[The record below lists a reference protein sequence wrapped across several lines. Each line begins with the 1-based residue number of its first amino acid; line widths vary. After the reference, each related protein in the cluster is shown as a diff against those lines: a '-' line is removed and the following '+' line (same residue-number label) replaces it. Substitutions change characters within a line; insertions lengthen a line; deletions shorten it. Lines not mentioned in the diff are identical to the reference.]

1 MQNKIKYTNI
11 AFLLYTMTE
20 EGQLGVYFSENIL
33 ENRPFIIEPEDE
45 NHDILE
51 ELLKELDLEVD
62 SKRIC
67 FLGSFNN
74 DGAFGNDS
82 VGEEI
87 DAIAID
93 VSSLNMTQFVSKW
106 SIKENPAYVLNREEN
121 SLLLA
126 MLFKL
131 IITKKKLGNRKKKD
145 NKS

>member
-1 MQNKIKYTNI
+1 M
-11 AFLLYTMTE
+11 AFMLYTATE

-51 ELLKELDLEVD
+51 ELLSELELEVD

-74 DGAFGNDS
+74 DGAFGNS
-82 VGEEI
+82 GVSEEI

-93 VSSLNMTQFVSKW
+93 VSSLNMSQFAPKW
-106 SIKENPAYVLNREEN
+106 NLKENPAYVLNREEN
-121 SLLLA
+121 SLLMA
-126 MLFKL
+126 MMFKL
-131 IITKKKLGNRKKKD
+131 IITKKKLGNRKNKKKED
-145 NKS
+145 